1 MNNTAFRVLCFIYIV
16 IMFHAIVAFKKSLYQ
31 IDFIA
36 RPITNPNSG
45 HTIVSVEV
53 VIFPFSV

>member
-1 MNNTAFRVLCFIYIV
+1 MQ
-16 IMFHAIVAFKKSLYQ
+16 IVAFKKSLYE

-45 HTIVSVEV
+45 HTI
-53 VIFPFSV
+53 